1 MTNQRHRAG
10 QITVAMPGRK
20 ERIKYA
26 GAVFGFG
33 GRRKE
38 KARAPVTVPFR

>member
-10 QITVAMPGRK
+10 QITVVMPGRQ
-20 ERIKYA
+20 ERRKFA
-26 GAVFGFG
+26 GAVFRFG

-38 KARAPVTVPFR
+38 KAWGPVTVPVR